1 MNAGI
6 WTRLHHGL
14 LLSQKILMGVAMV
27 AFSALVFVQVVI
39 RYLFDLPLFGVEEIA
54 VYLAVWLYFTG
65 AGYGTYRGNH
75 ICAGVI
81 DLMLE
86 SPRKKDLYHILVSLI
101 SLVLVACVLWI
112 CVDYFQWSLLR
123 APKSPE
129 LRFPLYY
136 VHFAM
141 VFGLVLMQLYS
152 TVEFL
157 RRLICFVKR
166 QPYRSLAE
174 LDDQQTNNT
183 TQETAPL

>member
-14 LLSQKILMGVAMV
+14 LLSQKIIMGAAMV
-27 AFSALVFVQVVI
+27 AFSSLVFVQVVI

-86 SPRKKDLYHILVSLI
+86 SPRKKDFYHILVSLI
-101 SLVLVACVLWI
+101 SLVIVACILWI
-112 CVDYFQWSLLR
+112 CVDYFQWSVRR

-141 VFGLVLMQLYS
+141 VFGLLLMQLYS
-152 TVEFL
+152 TLEFVG
-157 RRLICFVKR
+157 RVICFVKQER
-166 QPYRSLAE
+166 YQSLAE
-174 LDDQQTNNT
+174 LDDKKKNYT
-183 TQETAPL
+183 TEETAPL